1 MFREISHDSVKSLL
15 HTYSP
20 SRLLA
25 TPKGRKLTKTLN
37 TFKVTILCGFITILV
52 LRGTMGSGGL
62 FGGSTPEVADLRE
75 QMIKSQRARVLAQV
89 DEAIPDEVTAS
100 KFVEEEKREPGTPY
114 SLGPKISNWDEQ
126 RELWNTKNPG
136 RNRTLSGRPKTLL
149 VSGSQ
154 PGPCANPLGDFYLLK
169 FLKNR
174 LDYARLHGL
183 EIFYN
188 MAHFDKEMSSF
199 WAKLPL
205 LRKLMLNN
213 PDVEWIWW
221 MDSDAIFTDM
231 TFEMPMEKYGK
242 NNLIV
247 HGFHNLLYEQHRWIG
262 LNTGSFLIRN
272 CQWSLDLLDA
282 WAPFGPEGTVRI
294 EAGIV
299 QPYLVRHTWYMHSTF
314 PGF

>member
-1 MFREISHDSVKSLL
+1 MMFKDVNLFKDISRDTLKSAL
-15 HTYSP
+15 HTYNP

-25 TPKGRKLTKTLN
+25 TPKGRKLTKVVN
-37 TFKVTILCGFITILV
+37 NFKVTIICGFVTILV
-52 LRGTMGSGGL
+52 LRGTLGPGGL
-62 FGGSTPEVADLRE
+62 AGSAPTVEDLR
-75 QMIKSQRARVLAQV
+75 QQTITSQRARVLAQV
-89 DEAIPDEVTAS
+89 DEAVPDEVTAS
-100 KFVEEEKREPGTPY
+100 KFVEEVKQDPTKPY
-114 SLGPKISNWDEQ
+114 SLGLKISNWNEQ
-126 RELWNTKNPG
+126 RELWATKHPG
-136 RNRTLSGRPKTLL
+136 KNQTLDGKPRTLL

-154 PGPCANPLGDFYLLK
+154 PGPCANPLGDFYLMK

-174 LDYARLHGL
+174 VDYTRLHGI

-205 LRKLMLNN
+205 LRKLMLHN

-231 TFEMPMEKYGK
+231 TFELPMDKYSK
-242 NNLIV
+242 YNLVV

-282 WAPFGPEGTVRI
+282 WAPFGPEGPTRVA
-294 EAGIV
+294 AGNSL
-299 QPYLVRHTWYMHSTF
+299 PPLNSNANSLA
-314 PGF
+314 